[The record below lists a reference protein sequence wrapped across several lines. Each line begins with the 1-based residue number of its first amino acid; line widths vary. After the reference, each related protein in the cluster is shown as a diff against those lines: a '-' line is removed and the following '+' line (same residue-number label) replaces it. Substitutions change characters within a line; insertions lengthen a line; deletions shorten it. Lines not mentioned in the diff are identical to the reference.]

1 MSRNRHFQV
10 VINNPEIALDE
21 FRALC
26 ENQLNATA
34 MQAQIEKGENG
45 TPHIQAHLSFT
56 DAKSFATLKKRL
68 PHGAHI
74 EKAKNPAA
82 SWEYCGKS
90 DTRVEGP
97 VSYGEAPKPRKNV
110 KGDTAA
116 FNKLALSLGPEK
128 MVESGQLS
136 IMQYHKLK

>member
-1 MSRNRHFQV
+1 MSRSRHFQV
-10 VINNPEIALDE
+10 VINNPEITLDE
-21 FRALC
+21 FRATC
-26 ENQLNATA
+26 EQQVQALA
-34 MQAQIEKGENG
+34 MRAQIEKGENG

-56 DAKSFATLKKRL
+56 DARTFASLKKRL
-68 PHGAHI
+68 PKGAHI
-74 EKAKNPAA
+74 EVARNPVA
-82 SWEYCGKS
+82 SWDYCGKE

-97 VSYGEAPKPRKNV
+97 ITFGEAPKPRKNV
-110 KGDTAA
+110 KGDVAA